1 MEKLIW
7 HCEKRKVSDLIPYCG
22 NPRQMTAKQVE
33 DLKLSL
39 ERLNLIDIPAIDTD
53 GILVG
58 GHQRCKILIML
69 GRGDEEIDVRVPNRK
84 LTEDEFREANL
95 RLNKNLGEF
104 DPDLLVNF
112 DTDLL
117 KFVGFSDEELT
128 SMFQLD
134 MGPGSG
140 GDDNPKPEKNK
151 KISCPECG
159 HEFEP
164 SQAGKVKL

>member
-7 HCEKRKVSDLIPYCG
+7 HCEKRKVSDLVPWEQ

-84 LTEDEFREANL
+84 LTEEEFKEANL

-112 DTDLL
+112 DTNLL

-128 SMFQLD
+128 SMFQLEL
-134 MGPGSG
+134 GGNNSGSDG
-140 GDDNPKPEKNK
+140 NNNDQNKKNK
-151 KISCPECG
+151 CPECG
-159 HEFEP
+159 HEW
-164 SQAGKVKL
+164 